1 MIVQRPTIPNNLPVP
16 LGDSITE
23 ITCWRSRLWNA
34 LQADG
39 VTNSFQFVGSM
50 TNNPQNCQGNSGWDM
65 HHEGHSGYTAISIAN
80 NNLQGWLASA
90 KPDVVMF
97 MLGTNDITGG
107 RSTSDIMAAYTK
119 MVQLMRASNASMK
132 IIVSPSSPPP
142 NLRPRLY
149 PPLTQK
155 KVDLVI
161 PISYGDGSPV
171 NSLNAAIRSW
181 APGLSTSASPIT
193 IADTNT
199 GFTTGDLR
207 DQVHPN
213 ASGDTK
219 IAAALHPVLLSVIKS
234 FGGAPTSTGGATTT
248 TKPPTN
254 TAPVGGAPLYG
265 QCGGQ
270 GWMGATTCAVGSCK
284 VSNQWYSQCL
294 N

>member
-132 IIVSPSSPPP
+132 IIV
-142 NLRPRLY
+142 
-149 PPLTQK
+149 
-155 KVDLVI
+155 DLVI

-270 GWMGATTCAVGSCK
+270 G
-284 VSNQWYSQCL
+284 QCL